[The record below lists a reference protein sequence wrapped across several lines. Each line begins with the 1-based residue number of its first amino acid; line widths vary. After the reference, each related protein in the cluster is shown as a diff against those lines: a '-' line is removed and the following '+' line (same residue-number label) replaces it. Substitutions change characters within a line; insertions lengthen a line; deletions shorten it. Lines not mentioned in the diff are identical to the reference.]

1 MKYISFSFYKSY
13 YYFLLFWI
21 LELIITII
29 RNHLFK
35 KSCKDNNNDV
45 TKNMNELINIICY
58 NLGDLLAGIL
68 VIYSNIVTK
77 PIKKEEDELVEKKKS
92 KIHLE
97 LIYNDLSIKKNKYL
111 LIFIISVLELI
122 ARFNDLLFYLIIDKE
137 RIRDGEIS
145 WLISV
150 DILSRVI
157 FSRIIL
163 NVKLYKHHIVSLI
176 INFIGNILM
185 IAGAFDILT
194 DEEIKSWPY
203 FFFVFAAFIIFPLE
217 HVLDKILLTNKFLLP
232 HSLMFLRG
240 AFNFFM
246 IVIICPILIYTND
259 SFLNE
264 NYSPDIYQII
274 NQIIMRLIIIVSS
287 FFKSFFTLKV
297 IFLLSPQHVSFLN
310 VVFTLYELVVC
321 RITHNDTFIII
332 ISDCL
337 AFIFIIFSILLFNEM
352 IIINAFGLNENT
364 KMAMLKKEKE
374 EFIHRNS
381 SFSFYDKNE
390 ENNEEDRVSIDKNNN
405 KINAINS
412 E

>member
-176 INFIGNILM
+176 
-185 IAGAFDILT
+185 LT
-194 DEEIKSWPY
+194 
-203 FFFVFAAFIIFPLE
+203 F
-217 HVLDKILLTNKFLLP
+217 
-232 HSLMFLRG
+232 
-240 AFNFFM
+240 
-246 IVIICPILIYTND
+246 LIY
-259 SFLNE
+259 
-264 NYSPDIYQII
+264 
-274 NQIIMRLIIIVSS
+274 
-287 FFKSFFTLKV
+287 
-297 IFLLSPQHVSFLN
+297 
-310 VVFTLYELVVC
+310 
-321 RITHNDTFIII
+321 
-332 ISDCL
+332 
-337 AFIFIIFSILLFNEM
+337 
-352 IIINAFGLNENT
+352 
-364 KMAMLKKEKE
+364 
-374 EFIHRNS
+374 
-381 SFSFYDKNE
+381 
-390 ENNEEDRVSIDKNNN
+390 
-405 KINAINS
+405 
-412 E
+412 